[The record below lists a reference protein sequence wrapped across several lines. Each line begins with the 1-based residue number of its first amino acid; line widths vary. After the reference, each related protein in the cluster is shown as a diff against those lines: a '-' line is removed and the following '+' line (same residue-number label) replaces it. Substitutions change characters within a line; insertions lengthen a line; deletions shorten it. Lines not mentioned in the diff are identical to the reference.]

1 MRDGK
6 KMERLPLEVI
16 PEIGVPL
23 CPEAKYIDLRER
35 AEAVCNTADYLSNE
49 DFGFDL
55 VLTSEDEAI
64 AAKLAFSYASN
75 ATVTSKEVT
84 HKRAAELRPASLVLV
99 SEILKEF
106 GQQVVQSSVEIR
118 NLVTNKLL
126 LESEH
131 PDPRVRL
138 KAIELLGKVSDVGLF
153 VEKTERVVTLQTS
166 DELKEQLR
174 SKLSKLVRSDEEI
187 IDAVVTTVSE
197 DNGEMVIDDA

>member
-1 MRDGK
+1 MATTA
-6 KMERLPLEVI
+6 LEVL

-35 AEAVCNTADYLSNE
+35 AEAVCNTSGLLSDE
-49 DFGFDL
+49 VFGFDL
-55 VLTSEDEAI
+55 VPTSEDEAI
-64 AAKLAFSYASN
+64 AAKLAVSYASN

-99 SEILKEF
+99 SEILNEF
-106 GQQVVQSSVEIR
+106 GQQVVQNAVEIR

-153 VEKTERVVTLQTS
+153 VEKTERVVTVQTS

-174 SKLSKLVRSDEEI
+174 NKLSKLVRSEEEI
-187 IDAVVTTVSE
+187 TEAEFSIENDETVIEDA
-197 DNGEMVIDDA
+197 

>member
-1 MRDGK
+1 MATTV
-6 KMERLPLEVI
+6 LEVL

-35 AEAVCNTADYLSNE
+35 AEAVCNTSDLLGDEA
-49 DFGFDL
+49 FGFDL
-55 VLTSEDEAI
+55 VPTSEDEAI
-64 AAKLAFSYASN
+64 AAKLAVSYASN

-99 SEILKEF
+99 SKILNEF
-106 GQQVVQSSVEIR
+106 GQQVVQNSIEIR

-153 VEKTERVVTLQTS
+153 VEKTERVVTVQTS

-187 IDAVVTTVSE
+187 TEAEFSIETMQNDET
-197 DNGEMVIDDA
+197 VIDDA

>member
-1 MRDGK
+1 
-6 KMERLPLEVI
+6 MERLPLEVI

>member
-1 MRDGK
+1 
-6 KMERLPLEVI
+6 MERLPLEVI

-23 CPEAKYIDLRER
+23 CPEAKYMDLRER

-99 SEILKEF
+99 SEILTEF
-106 GQQVVQSSVEIR
+106 GQQVVQNAVEIR

-153 VEKTERVVTLQTS
+153 VEKSERVVTVQTS
-166 DELKEQLR
+166 DQLKDQLR
-174 SKLSKLVRSDEEI
+174 SKLSKLVRSEEEI
-187 IDAVVTTVSE
+187 TEAEFSIDSMQNDETVIE
-197 DNGEMVIDDA
+197 DA

>member
-1 MRDGK
+1 MATTA
-6 KMERLPLEVI
+6 LEVL

-35 AEAVCNTADYLSNE
+35 AEAVCNTSGLLGDE
-49 DFGFDL
+49 VFGFDL
-55 VLTSEDEAI
+55 VPTSEDEAI
-64 AAKLAFSYASN
+64 AAKLAVSYASN

-99 SEILKEF
+99 SEILNEF
-106 GQQVVQSSVEIR
+106 GQQVVQNAVEIR

-153 VEKTERVVTLQTS
+153 VEKTERVVTVQTS

-174 SKLSKLVRSDEEI
+174 SKLSKLVRSEEEI
-187 IDAVVTTVSE
+187 TEAEFSIENDETVIHDA
-197 DNGEMVIDDA
+197 

>member
-1 MRDGK
+1 MATTA
-6 KMERLPLEVI
+6 LEVL

-35 AEAVCNTADYLSNE
+35 AEAVCNTSGLLSDE
-49 DFGFDL
+49 VFGFDL
-55 VLTSEDEAI
+55 VPTSEDEAI
-64 AAKLAFSYASN
+64 AAKLAVSYASN

-99 SEILKEF
+99 SEILNEF
-106 GQQVVQSSVEIR
+106 GQQVVQNAVEIR

-153 VEKTERVVTLQTS
+153 VEKTERVVTVQTS

-174 SKLSKLVRSDEEI
+174 NKLSKLVRSEEEI
-187 IDAVVTTVSE
+187 TEAEFSIETMQNDET
-197 DNGEMVIDDA
+197 VIDDA

>member
-1 MRDGK
+1 MATTA
-6 KMERLPLEVI
+6 LEVL

-35 AEAVCNTADYLSNE
+35 AEAVCNTSGLLSDE
-49 DFGFDL
+49 VFGFDL
-55 VLTSEDEAI
+55 VPTSEDEAI
-64 AAKLAFSYASN
+64 AAKLAVSYASN

-84 HKRAAELRPASLVLV
+84 HKRAAELRPAS
-99 SEILKEF
+99 
-106 GQQVVQSSVEIR
+106 
-118 NLVTNKLL
+118 LL

-153 VEKTERVVTLQTS
+153 VEKTERVVTVQTS

-174 SKLSKLVRSDEEI
+174 NKLSKLVRSEEEI
-187 IDAVVTTVSE
+187 TEAEFSIETMQNDET
-197 DNGEMVIDDA
+197 VIDDA

>member
-1 MRDGK
+1 MATTA
-6 KMERLPLEVI
+6 LEVL

-35 AEAVCNTADYLSNE
+35 AEAVCNTSGLLSDE
-49 DFGFDL
+49 VFGFDL
-55 VLTSEDEAI
+55 VPTSEDEAI
-64 AAKLAFSYASN
+64 AAKLAVSYASN

-99 SEILKEF
+99 SEILNEF
-106 GQQVVQSSVEIR
+106 GQQVVQNAVEIR

-153 VEKTERVVTLQTS
+153 VEKTERVVTVQTS

-174 SKLSKLVRSDEEI
+174 NKLSKLVRSEEEI
-187 IDAVVTTVSE
+187 TEAEFSIENDET
-197 DNGEMVIDDA
+197 VIDDA

>member
-1 MRDGK
+1 MATTA
-6 KMERLPLEVI
+6 LEVL

-35 AEAVCNTADYLSNE
+35 AEAVCNTSGLLGDE
-49 DFGFDL
+49 VFGFDL
-55 VLTSEDEAI
+55 VPTSEDEAI
-64 AAKLAFSYASN
+64 AAKLAVSYASN

-99 SEILKEF
+99 SEILNEF
-106 GQQVVQSSVEIR
+106 GQQVVQNAVEIR

-153 VEKTERVVTLQTS
+153 VEKTERVVTVQTS

-174 SKLSKLVRSDEEI
+174 SKLSKLVRSEEEI
-187 IDAVVTTVSE
+187 TEAEFSIENDET
-197 DNGEMVIDDA
+197 VIDDA

>member
-1 MRDGK
+1 MATTV
-6 KMERLPLEVI
+6 LEVL

-35 AEAVCNTADYLSNE
+35 AEAVCNTSDLLGDEA
-49 DFGFDL
+49 FGFDL
-55 VLTSEDEAI
+55 VPTSEDEAI
-64 AAKLAFSYASN
+64 AAKLAVSYASN

-99 SEILKEF
+99 SKILNEF
-106 GQQVVQSSVEIR
+106 GQQVVQNSIEIR

-174 SKLSKLVRSDEEI
+174 SKLSKLVRSDEDIAEAEFSI
-187 IDAVVTTVSE
+187 EPIQNDET
-197 DNGEMVIDDA
+197 VIDDA